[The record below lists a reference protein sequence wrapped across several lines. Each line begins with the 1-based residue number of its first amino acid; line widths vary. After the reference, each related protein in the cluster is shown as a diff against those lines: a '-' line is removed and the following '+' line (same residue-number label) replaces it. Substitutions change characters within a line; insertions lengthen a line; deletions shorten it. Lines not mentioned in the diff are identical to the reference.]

1 MGKGTRCL
9 FNASLLIGVEH
20 PLNFIRIIG
29 FRKRKGKQ
37 QPCFPRLQVVAG
49 DETEKTKGK
58 IRESKRKK
66 NRFTRL
72 KMRLNEI
79 RDR

>member
-29 FRKRKGKQ
+29 FRKRKGEQ

-49 DETEKTKGK
+49 DETEKTKG
-58 IRESKRKK
+58 R
-66 NRFTRL
+66 
-72 KMRLNEI
+72 
-79 RDR
+79 